1 MLHHSLKH
9 SKTRKTGPNSDTI
22 TRVTTEPTPISL
34 TLYSASTPTLGLSNE
49 RQPELELEVEEV
61 RVRVRVK
68 LQLQHAQQGTA
79 MAVLAAFE
87 TRRRGRFDAV
97 SMAFVNT
104 TRATAVGDRQMC
116 CRGGSGKK
124 PREGRGA
131 DCVRW
136 RVSFEWL
143 LTRDAKLCSV
153 TGGVSSS
160 QSRPSCGAQFPISGP
175 CSLRGPCLAGV
186 KDPGQASEITTA
198 VGLSRPQLG
207 TDGYIVYILIIG
219 LLGGNQVNI

>member
-1 MLHHSLKH
+1 MLSTTQISNPQEQNPKGIYQTHQSHQSDLLHHSLKH
-9 SKTRKTGPNSDTI
+9 SKTRKMGPNSDTR

-49 RQPELELEVEEV
+49 RQPELELELEEV

-87 TRRRGRFDAV
+87 TRRRGRFAV
-97 SMAFVNT
+97 CVAVMNT

-136 RVSFEWL
+136 RVL
-143 LTRDAKLCSV
+143 VRVVIDA
-153 TGGVSSS
+153 
-160 QSRPSCGAQFPISGP
+160 R
-175 CSLRGPCLAGV
+175 
-186 KDPGQASEITTA
+186 
-198 VGLSRPQLG
+198 
-207 TDGYIVYILIIG
+207 
-219 LLGGNQVNI
+219 